1 MKELNILKVAGKS
14 SVSSV
19 SGSIVKS
26 IESGRNVEIRCI
38 GASSV
43 NQAVKSL
50 ATARGILASHG
61 YDLMVKPSFSTT
73 EINNEQKTM
82 LVFKVVID

>member
-26 IESGRNVEIRCI
+26 IESGRDVEIRCI
-38 GASSV
+38 GASSI

-50 ATARGILASHG
+50 ATARGILASQGH
-61 YDLMVKPSFSTT
+61 DLLVKPGFSTT
-73 EINNEQKTM
+73 EINGEPKTM
-82 LVFKVVID
+82 IVFKVIIA